1 MARRLLN
8 EMEAFRSFPST
19 GVFVCAPVKSRS
31 FPPVFFGFPFTGIPG
46 GNVSRGGAAA
56 SRDPKQKRRAPVVPT
71 GALLFSYLCL
81 SCRNSNARQFSAL
94 SFRRERGFL
103 ILRAACKASARCDHR
118 RRRTFAR
125 AVYEHP
131 SCQLRWRSCPC
142 PGAFF

>member
-1 MARRLLN
+1 MRWKHSAL
-8 EMEAFRSFPST
+8 FRVP
-19 GVFVCAPVKSRS
+19 VFLSRS
-31 FPPVFFGFPFTGIPG
+31 GKVAVLPAGFFGFPFAGIPG

-118 RRRTFAR
+118 RRRTSAR